1 MSKQGREGAH
11 SDEQLLA
18 ALDRLVQLEGIV
30 KAGELLGVTY
40 RTASTCQESRQVS
53 RRMRQVLEK
62 HLREREQGE
71 PEEEAGEEQTV
82 ASLSNESD
90 AQPVSRLQE
99 AEHELG
105 REVEALRAEVADL
118 RERLEA
124 IEGWPE
130 RGPGNDVDGADED
143 DVDLGEDEEQERSVV
158 APRRVFPELVTESA
172 ESGEEVVYGVATELI
187 VAWREAWSER
197 ESARHTLAWL
207 RTERL
212 RLQLESRLIGE
223 FGLTPPPADAPWRE
237 RRRERE
243 LDWRRRALR
252 RLRWQLPLTWS
263 LHWML
268 RVLSLGVWG
277 R

>member
-62 HLREREQGE
+62 HLREREQGA
-71 PEEEAGEEQTV
+71 PEEEEGEEQTV
-82 ASLSNESD
+82 ASLANEPD
-90 AQPVSRLQE
+90 AQPLSRLQE
-99 AEHELG
+99 PGHELG
-105 REVEALRAEVADL
+105 QEVEALRADVADL
-118 RERLEA
+118 RKRLEA
-124 IEGWPE
+124 IEGWQD
-130 RGPGNDVDGADED
+130 RGPGNDGDGAVQD
-143 DVDLGEDEEQERSVV
+143 DVDPGEDEAQQRSVV
-158 APRRVFPELVTESA
+158 APRRVFPELITEAA
-172 ESGEEVVYGVATELI
+172 ESGEAVVYGVATELI
-187 VAWREAWSER
+187 VAWREAWAER

-207 RTERL
+207 RAERR
-212 RLQLESRLIGE
+212 RLELESRLIGE

-263 LHWML
+263 LHWAL